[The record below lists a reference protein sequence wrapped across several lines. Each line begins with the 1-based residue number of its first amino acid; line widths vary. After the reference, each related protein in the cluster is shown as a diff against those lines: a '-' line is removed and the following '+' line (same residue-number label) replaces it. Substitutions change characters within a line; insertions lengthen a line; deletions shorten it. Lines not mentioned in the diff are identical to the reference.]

1 MNKVLG
7 GNEKITEALKLLDEA
22 AKEKKDE
29 LRELIAEKYENL
41 KEATGRA
48 RELSI
53 EKTKELASTVDES
66 VHENPWYYIGGV
78 AIGAL
83 LLGYIL
89 GRKD

>member
-1 MNKVLG
+1 MNKLLS

-29 LRELIAEKYENL
+29 LRDLISEKYENL
-41 KEATGRA
+41 KDATGYA
-48 RELSI
+48 RDFGI
-53 EKTKELASTVDES
+53 AKTKELASTVDES
-66 VHENPWYYIGGV
+66 VRENPWYYIGGV

-89 GRKD
+89 GRKG